1 MDWKE
6 SKEGHWKVLEEGKGR
21 GKCNRNHKN
30 EKGTMESFYCLIVIP
45 RLIVFLYSCVHIQPA
60 TDQLVLQYI
69 LPFPE
74 SYTHRGGR
82 QEISLSGWVP
92 VPKQIPLLQHLM
104 FCHCQLSW
112 DGLLSSSC
120 LTTSAWTTIQD
131 YLSKYCPKLV
141 LLSLE
146 RGGEGLIPVFVYMY
160 PHYTGLQSGRNTYS
174 WFEHLRAPQVSKCCF
189 WQMTV
194 SCHPQL
200 WATTLPKTTRH
211 ISELYRFS
219 ISITLLLKLQTGFI

>member
-1 MDWKE
+1 
-6 SKEGHWKVLEEGKGR
+6 
-21 GKCNRNHKN
+21 
-30 EKGTMESFYCLIVIP
+30 MESFYCLIVIP

-174 WFEHLRAPQVSKCCF
+174 WFEHLRAPQVAKCCF
-189 WQMTV
+189 WLADLLCKWQCPATPNFELPHFQKPPDTFQ
-194 SCHPQL
+194 SCTDFPLASHCFWNFKLASSKSLTATNCRLFHP
-200 WATTLPKTTRH
+200 
-211 ISELYRFS
+211 
-219 ISITLLLKLQTGFI
+219 LKCC